1 MDQAGTNQNDSQGLK
16 SRLVEVATEL
26 LLVPRA
32 VKLPT
37 MREIASAAGVAPGA
51 AYRHFAS
58 QDELFMAVITHLF
71 ASLEA
76 ALVEA
81 AESSQG
87 LRATVRNV
95 ALGYVE
101 WGMQNPGGY
110 QLLFETTDDEEILR
124 LGQRP
129 GSDLI
134 EKMATRIAP
143 RGKPKPVHIEKIAL
157 LAAGLHGLVS
167 LRIHK
172 KGAYWTQPVDG
183 TVDALIRAIFRP

>member
-1 MDQAGTNQNDSQGLK
+1 MNQADAIQTDSQGLK
-16 SRLVEVATEL
+16 SRLVDVATEL
-26 LLVPRA
+26 LVVPRA

-58 QDELFMAVITHLF
+58 QEELFMAVITHLF

-81 AESSQG
+81 AESSRG

-95 ALGYVE
+95 ALGYVD
-101 WGMQNPGGY
+101 WGVQNPGGY
-110 QLLFETTDDEEILR
+110 QLLFETTDDEEILK
-124 LGQRP
+124 LGLRP

-134 EKMATRIAP
+134 EKLATRIAP
-143 RGKPKPVHIEKIAL
+143 RGKPKPGHIEKLEL
-157 LAAGLHGLVS
+157 LAAGLHGVVS

-172 KGAYWTQPVDG
+172 KGANWMQPIDG